1 MDSSTS
7 ILTIAV
13 GLYVGMTLAQF
24 FTAITRDLV
33 TPVLAGVLPGVQSSL
48 DKVVV
53 QIGTVKI
60 NVGDAIAATMN
71 LAIAWLVV
79 SITLPYVRTYAPIGG
94 RR

>member
-13 GLYVGMTLAQF
+13 GLYVGMSLSQF

-33 TPVLAGVLPGVQSSL
+33 TPVLAGVFPGVQSSV

-53 QIGTVKI
+53 QIGTVKL

-71 LAIAWLVV
+71 LLIAWLVV

>member
-1 MDSSTS
+1 MDGSTTV
-7 ILTIAV
+7 LTVAV

-33 TPVLAGVLPGVQSSL
+33 TPVLAGLFPGAQQSM

-53 QIGTVKI
+53 QVGTIKL
-60 NVGDAIAATMN
+60 NVGDAIASTLN
-71 LAIAWLVV
+71 LLIAWLVV
-79 SITLPYVRTYAPIGG
+79 SMTLPYVRTYAPIGG

>member
-13 GLYVGMTLAQF
+13 GLYVGTTLAQF
-24 FTAITRDLV
+24 FTALTRDLV
-33 TPVLAGVLPGVQSSL
+33 TPVLAGLLPGVQSSL

-53 QIGTVKI
+53 QIGTVKL
-60 NVGDAIAATMN
+60 NVGDAIAATLN
-71 LAIAWLVV
+71 LLIAWLVV
-79 SITLPYVRTYAPIGG
+79 SMTLPYVRTYAPIGG

>member
-33 TPVLAGVLPGVQSSL
+33 TPVLAGLLPGVQSSL

>member
-79 SITLPYVRTYAPIGG
+79 SMTLPYVRTYAPIGG

>member
-79 SITLPYVRTYAPIGG
+79 SVTLPYVRTYAPIGG

>member
-13 GLYVGMTLAQF
+13 GLYVGMSLSQF

-33 TPVLAGVLPGVQSSL
+33 TPVLAGVFAGVQQSV
-48 DKVVV
+48 DKVVI
-53 QIGTVKI
+53 QIGTIKL

-71 LAIAWLVV
+71 LLIAWLVV
-79 SITLPYVRTYAPIGG
+79 SMTLPYVRTYAPIGG

>member
-1 MDSSTS
+1 MDGFTS
-7 ILTIAV
+7 VLTIAV
-13 GLYVGMTLAQF
+13 GLYVGMTLSQF

-33 TPVLAGVLPGVQSSL
+33 TPVLAGLFPGVQQSV

-60 NVGDAIAATMN
+60 NIGDAVAATMN
-71 LAIAWLVV
+71 LLIAWLVV
-79 SITLPYVRTYAPIGG
+79 SMTLPYVRTYAPIGG

>member
-1 MDSSTS
+1 MDGSTG
-7 ILTIAV
+7 ILTVAV

-24 FTAITRDLV
+24 FTAITRDLI
-33 TPVLAGVLPGVQSSL
+33 TPVLAGLFPGVQSSV

-53 QIGTVKI
+53 QVGTIKL

-71 LAIAWLVV
+71 LLIAWLVV
-79 SITLPYVRTYAPIGG
+79 SLTLPYVRTYAPIGG